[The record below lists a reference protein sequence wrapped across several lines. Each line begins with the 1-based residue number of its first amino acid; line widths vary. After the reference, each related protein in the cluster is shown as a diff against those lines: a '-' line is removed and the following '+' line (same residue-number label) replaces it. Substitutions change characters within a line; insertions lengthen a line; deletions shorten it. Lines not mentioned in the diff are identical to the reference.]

1 MKSINQYS
9 LIIMGVLLSLGI
21 AVGGYFVGQVLYN
34 AKLDTAEVKG
44 LAERR
49 VEADRANWQIKYR
62 QGYDFLENR
71 QGYGIKGKQFL
82 EIKGL
87 YLAVENTQARIIGV
101 LKENGFD
108 DDEIKIGVIDYHT
121 EEYRNKDQVLI
132 ETRYILSG
140 QINVETNKVRLV
152 PKVRGKLNKLLAESI
167 AVTNSEPT
175 YLFTKLNEIK
185 PEMIKEA
192 TANARIAANE
202 FAKVAKAKITGIK
215 TAKQGNFY
223 IRDVAEDYS
232 DDRKI
237 EKDVRVVATISFY
250 LEN

>member
-49 VEADRANWQIKYR
+49 VEADRANWQIKYGK
-62 QGYDFLENR
+62 GYDFLENR
-71 QGYGIKGKQFL
+71 QGYGIKGNKFL
-82 EIKGL
+82 EMKGL

-152 PKVRGKLNKLLAESI
+152 PKVRGKLNKLLAEGI